1 MWQITELLSEVR
13 VNYDKTVVIQHL
25 LRKLYEVVQN
35 VPEQEVTW
43 ETTKDAPLVKA
54 VPISESEAQKL
65 KFKFA
70 PPEDVLVLGSY
81 LLRTVAKPVLNID
94 VGIEL
99 PKVPPHT
106 TIQCHPS
113 HWRLTIPCVISVFL
127 QGSRAQREGCAQ
139 PPLWL

>member
-1 MWQITELLSEVR
+1 M
-13 VNYDKTVVIQHL
+13 
-25 LRKLYEVVQN
+25 
-35 VPEQEVTW
+35 TW

-99 PKVPPHT
+99 PKVPLHT
-106 TIQCHPS
+106 TMVPPITA
-113 HWRLTIPCVISVFL
+113 RLETNVTLCDLRFSS
-127 QGSRAQREGCAQ
+127 GSRAQREGCAQ